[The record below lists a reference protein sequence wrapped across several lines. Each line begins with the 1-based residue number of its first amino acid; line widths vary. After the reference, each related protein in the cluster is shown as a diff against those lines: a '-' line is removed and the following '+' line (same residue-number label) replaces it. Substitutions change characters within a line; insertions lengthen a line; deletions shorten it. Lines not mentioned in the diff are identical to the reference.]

1 MTNPGKGN
9 RRILLAIAG
18 IPLLIILAASL
29 LWFLVDSERL
39 DLVAMLGT
47 ANRGELLERP
57 LQLRTL
63 ELADASGVGFD
74 PAAGTPRWRI
84 LVRGGENCGEDC
96 RELLYYTRQIHRAM
110 GKYQNRI
117 GRVFAVSA
125 QPGEPS
131 LAALEVEYPD
141 LKVLYTS
148 TARMAALAA
157 GDPAAGDPAA
167 GDPVTAAAT
176 AAWPAAYYLVDPGGW
191 IILSYPAGA
200 DGKDLMADLKFL
212 LKNSKG

>member
-1 MTNPGKGN
+1 MTNPGQDN

-18 IPLLIILAASL
+18 IPLLILLAASL
-29 LWFLVDSERL
+29 LWFLVASGRL

-47 ANRGELLERP
+47 ANRGELLEQP

-84 LVRGGENCGEDC
+84 LVRGGENCAEDC

-131 LAALEVEYPD
+131 IAALEVEYPA

-148 TARMAALAA
+148 TAALDALAA
-157 GDPAAGDPAA
+157 GE
-167 GDPVTAAAT
+167 PVAAAAT